1 MMVEKGGYVRDILA
15 LEPGAEATARGWVKT
30 RTEFPGHY
38 FVKVSDG
45 SSFTDLQ
52 LLVEKGTVSE
62 ELMTEVT
69 TGACVEASGV
79 IVPSAGKEQP
89 TDLKVSSLRVHGGAD
104 PATYYL
110 QKKRMN
116 LETLREIAHFRTR
129 TNTFGSVFRVRN
141 RLAFA
146 VHEFFQSR
154 GFLYVHSPI
163 ITASDAEGAGQM
175 FQVTTL
181 DMNAPPRGDNGSV
194 DYAQDFFGRPAH
206 LTVSGQLEAEIFA
219 LAFTNVYTFGPTF
232 RAENSNTARH
242 LSEFWMIEP
251 EMAFCDLQG
260 NRKLAEEFL
269 KSIIGAVMK
278 DCRRDLEFFQQFYNN
293 QLLATLENVVANR
306 FEEVTYTE
314 AVRILTETK
323 KKWDYPVQWGTDLQS
338 EHERFLTEKVFR
350 KPVVVTNYPK
360 EIKAFY
366 MRENDDGRTVRA
378 MDVLAPRIGE
388 IIGGS
393 QREERLDVLERKVAD
408 QCVRHRTDPE
418 AYRWYLELRKYGGV
432 EHAGFGLGFERMMMY
447 LTGMTNI
454 RDVIP
459 FPRYPGHA
467 DF

>member
-1 MMVEKGGYVRDILA
+1 MVEKGGYVRDILA
-15 LEPGAEATARGWVKT
+15 LAPGAEATARGWVKT
-30 RTEFPGHY
+30 RTEFPAHY

-45 SSFTDLQ
+45 SSFADLQ
-52 LLVEKGTVSE
+52 LLVEKDAIDEAT
-62 ELMTEVT
+62 MAQVT

-89 TDLKVSSLRVHGGAD
+89 TDLKVSRLAVHGAAD

-129 TNTFGSVFRVRN
+129 TNTFGAVFRVRN

-154 GFLYVHSPI
+154 GFMLVHSPI

-175 FQVTTL
+175 FQVTTF
-181 DMNAPPRGDNGSV
+181 DIGAPPRDGGGEV
-194 DYAQDFFGRPAH
+194 DFGQDFFGRPSH

-242 LSEFWMIEP
+242 LAEFWMIEP
-251 EMAFCDLQG
+251 EMAFCDLDG
-260 NRKLAEEFL
+260 DKALAEDFL
-269 KSIIGAVMK
+269 KFIIEAVMR
-278 DCRRDLEFFQQFYNN
+278 DCQRDLEFFQQFYDK
-293 QLLATLENVVANR
+293 QLIPTLENVVANR
-306 FEEVTYTE
+306 FEQITYTE
-314 AVRILTETK
+314 AVELITGAK
-323 KKWDYPVQWGTDLQS
+323 KKWEYPVRWGTDLQS
-338 EHERFLTEKVFR
+338 EHERFLTEEVFR
-350 KPVVVTNYPK
+350 KPVVVTGYPK

-393 QREERLDVLERKVAD
+393 QREDRLEVLERKVAE
-408 QCVRHRTDPE
+408 QCATHGTDPE

-432 EHAGFGLGFERMMMY
+432 EHSGFGLGFERMMMY
-447 LTGMTNI
+447 LTGMSNI

>member
-1 MMVEKGGYVRDILA
+1 MVDKGGYVRDILGLPA
-15 LEPGAEATARGWVKT
+15 GSEATARGWVKT
-30 RTEFPGHY
+30 RTEFPAHY
-38 FVKVSDG
+38 FVKLSDG
-45 SSFTDLQ
+45 SSFADLQ
-52 LLVEKGTVSE
+52 LLVEKSVVSE
-62 ELMTEVT
+62 EDMAAVT
-69 TGACVEASGV
+69 TGACIEASGT
-79 IVPSAGKEQP
+79 IVPSAGKEQAI
-89 TDLKVSSLRVHGGAD
+89 DLKVSSLRVHGAAD

-154 GFLYVHSPI
+154 GFMLVHSPI

-181 DMNAPPRGDNGSV
+181 DMGKPPRTEAGAV
-194 DYAQDFFGRPAH
+194 DFSQDFFGRPAH

-242 LSEFWMIEP
+242 LSEFWMIDP
-251 EMAFCDLQG
+251 EMAFCDLDGDRQ
-260 NRKLAEEFL
+260 LAEEFL

-278 DCRRDLEFFQQFYNN
+278 DCRRDLEFFQQFYDK
-293 QLLATLENVVANR
+293 QLIATLENVVSNR
-306 FEEVTYTE
+306 FEHVTYTE
-314 AVRILTETK
+314 AVELLTGAK
-323 KKWDYPVQWGTDLQS
+323 KKWEFPVTWGTDLQS
-338 EHERFLTEKVFR
+338 EHERFLTEEVFK

-366 MRENDDGRTVRA
+366 MRENEDGRTVRA

-393 QREERLDVLERKVAD
+393 QREERLDVLERKVAE
-408 QCVRHRTDPE
+408 QCARLGTDPE
-418 AYRWYLELRKYGGV
+418 AYRWYLELRKFGGV